1 MNTRDLFFKIK
12 RHSEVRLSN
21 SNIRHGLVDGLHSV
35 THGKLIYNLLGSLL
49 KVDLPCIIPFGI
61 RDLHHTVVLDIR
73 HIVEE
78 VLQRGKC
85 ERVRETIEGDRV
97 RVRGKAEEKAN
108 KRTKRK
114 TAKL

>member
-1 MNTRDLFFKIK
+1 MCKETQGSLKRALCVKTTQIFFKIK
-12 RHSEVRLSN
+12 GYSEVRLSN

-35 THGKLIYNLLGSLL
+35 AHGKLIYNLLGSLL

-85 ERVRETIEGDRV
+85 ERVRETIEGDTESV
-97 RVRGKAEEKAN
+97 RVRE
-108 KRTKRK
+108 
-114 TAKL
+114 